1 MWRRKGDG
9 KERCHVA
16 VEEEGE
22 RELLSDPQHAEE
34 VPRERESFSQT
45 LNTRKKF
52 PESERDVAKRRK
64 NEEER
69 RTNRLF
75 FLYDCPRPLLPP
87 HNDRVC

>member
-34 VPRERESFSQT
+34 VPRERERELLSDPQH
-45 LNTRKKF
+45 
-52 PESERDVAKRRK
+52 A
-64 NEEER
+64 EEV
-69 RTNRLF
+69 
-75 FLYDCPRPLLPP
+75 PRE
-87 HNDRVC
+87 